1 VAQVANKE
9 RTKAARL
16 EIDKTVQTLQAFDKD
31 NKLIAFY
38 PITAGSTDKPA
49 PSGELKVRTIARNPT
64 YRYNPKYEF
73 KGVRTKEPF
82 TVAAGPNNPVG
93 LVWIALPG
101 DGYGIH
107 GTPDPTKIGKTESH
121 GCIRLTNWD
130 ALELVGMVSKGT
142 PVSFL
147 GDDSTTKKPRGKKR
161 RRG

>member
-1 VAQVANKE
+1 VAQVANTE

-73 KGVRTKEPF
+73 KGVRTKSHSPSPQARTIPLDSSGSRCPG
-82 TVAAGPNNPVG
+82 TVTAFMAPLILRRLARLNLTAAF
-93 LVWIALPG
+93 
-101 DGYGIH
+101 D
-107 GTPDPTKIGKTESH
+107 
-121 GCIRLTNWD
+121 
-130 ALELVGMVSKGT
+130 
-142 PVSFL
+142 
-147 GDDSTTKKPRGKKR
+147 
-161 RRG
+161 